1 MSTATKLA
9 NTRPV
14 SHDKAFYF
22 GDAAYSD
29 MREIVCHERPI
40 IFVLHYY
47 FGLDVPYDLLRDRY
61 FFSLTTEGE
70 LTPASNLMMDFFE
83 RSGIVTNVS
92 VPAKDR
98 AIEEVLEREYG
109 PTTALILPTAKIV
122 AGDRLVTSVMVEGG
136 ADSLLVSSLRGD
148 DFYIR
153 REELRK
159 DFTARLALDND
170 TLQFVRVT
178 VPSGIVQGNDFNSF
192 TREMQSFSTRELTT
206 IFSKFRTAQSAGKHK
221 IGADALAEFLD
232 LQQAQLVKYTQ
243 QISEGFNNVLLA
255 RVLWPMTFCYLP
267 FVIASRRMAERHSLS
282 PEVGALALSIGDLTG
297 LAANL
302 GHLYARSPVKA
313 SGDRFFGTLGRIIEE
328 YRRLERLVLSETPPQ

>member
-14 SHDKAFYF
+14 SQDKAFYF
-22 GDAAYSD
+22 GDPAYSD

-61 FFSLTTEGE
+61 FFTLTTEGE

-92 VPAKDR
+92 LPVKDCG
-98 AIEEVLEREYG
+98 IEAVLEREYG

-136 ADSLLVSSLRGD
+136 ADSFLVSSLRGD

-153 REELRK
+153 REEPRK
-159 DFTARLALDND
+159 DIIERLAVDND
-170 TLQFVRVT
+170 MLHFVRFK
-178 VPSGIVQGNDFNSF
+178 VPSGIAQGNDFNSF
-192 TREMQSFSTRELTT
+192 TREMQSFSTSELTT
-206 IFSKFRTAQSAGKHK
+206 ILSKFQIAQSGKHK
-221 IGADALAEFLD
+221 VGADALAEFLD
-232 LQQAQLVKYTQ
+232 LQQAQLLKYTQ
-243 QISEGFNNVLLA
+243 QLSEGFNNVLLA

-267 FVIASRRMAERHSLS
+267 FVIASRRMAERQLLS
-282 PEVGALALSIGDLTG
+282 PEVGTLALSIGDLTG

-328 YRRLERLVLSETPPQ
+328 YLRLESLVLSETPLQ